1 MALLGRIS
9 AVLTANT
16 QDFTRQIGTARR
28 EILDFSRTVNG
39 IRLNLDNRALNGT
52 LTNLQRFERTLR
64 QIQRLQAQGVGAGL
78 PDVGRLRDQFRVFED
93 LGRPLTNLKNQVEGF
108 ATAVQSQLYPELSR
122 LQDGFQNLYADIDSG
137 ATTFDRARD
146 RIENLRR
153 GLVAFGRATAAAGD
167 FSKLS
172 RSLQAGTAGADF
184 FQPSAKQSLTRAL
197 DLRNKASQIPAS
209 NRSDVFADLAVRS
222 ERNADLIERAAA
234 RVAAAQLRIANEG
247 ANPGTLT
254 AAGTAQQRLDALTRI
269 QEATNMAFDRE
280 ITSAQIRQVI
290 APEGERQVDS
300 LKVKF
305 QDLAAT
311 LREGGSTRFDGL
323 IESVGR
329 VIERLNQGTASAKA
343 AKGAI
348 EALAAADRQRTFGK
362 EGYAA
367 ADKVL
372 RTDSERTRS
381 DIRRDFRMQRA
392 AVTGDSWATRR
403 LRYGEQAALAREE
416 FNRTTVSK
424 VGDIGSRVKELK
436 DSGLSQEF
444 DNIRKLSAGVSSA
457 LKNAFDA
464 KSPKGAALALDDY
477 RTKLAA
483 LTPAIEKFE
492 AKVKSAETAQ
502 KRFQQFLAISGSRSD
517 KLGADLERAASDIT
531 VARQFAGNFGAGNIK
546 GRRNV
551 AGEIEKQIK
560 VYQRIAELQQR
571 VFDKDFKNE
580 AAKLKAIEKV
590 TQAVERQRALLK
602 KAVVDN
608 SQGLVKSGQ
617 YDAAA
622 DRAAKN
628 RGSFGVGGA
637 AVAQLAFQQGLFAI
651 DDFMSATG
659 GLEYKLRAIGNNITQ
674 LGLLLGQSGLI
685 PGLSATAGL
694 FIGLAAVMGGQL
706 ASAFARFI
714 KDTETTEQQIK
725 TLNAA
730 TSAHE
735 SGVKKLADAY
745 KSLADEIRGIG
756 QSDLGRQRSQIDE
769 KVRELAA
776 DRTASREEAAA
787 STDPGISRIRARRS
801 VLENQLEKEDNITD
815 RVRIQ
820 RQIERTR
827 RQERAALASLSSQAS
842 GANAAEGI
850 RGAAAGAVVE
860 AQRAL
865 DAAEN
870 PFARKDDA
878 IIKSARESLESVQA
892 AMKEFAAFPN
902 FDVNNTAQAGKA
914 LEAIKKQLET
924 LDALRESP
932 AAATADGITG
942 AIDALAERLLKEAAR
957 IEARLSGAFARVDE
971 QLTRSA
977 YKAAQSLADAG
988 KVIGDAFGESISS
1001 SSIQAELDRLAD
1013 ALGQVRQMAGNA
1025 ATPAEA
1031 AAYQAD
1037 INAINAH
1044 AEQLKA
1050 AAAATK
1056 FFTDALSRISDTFNT
1071 DNSAFGQ
1078 RYEDAR
1084 RADIAFSTPETR
1096 MRRSAAYDE
1105 MQAAEQRRRQLDND
1119 IANAREQEEQRLRN
1133 DPAARARAAR
1143 INEIDR
1149 RLSAPAGETNAEGVN
1164 GGTAAERAAM
1174 RAEREQLRQQQ
1185 EAQVNGSAAVQN
1197 ARNARDQETA
1207 RLMGLESID
1216 RGRELAQT
1224 PAQKAGK
1231 ELAANLRDLD
1241 AAFKADGVNPAKQAE
1256 ANRRVIQDA
1265 MRSTA
1270 PAIFSM
1276 ADEVQNA
1283 VMQGPSRAAL
1293 QATDV
1298 STVQGAAELNRL
1310 LRGDDAAK
1318 NQNLVELQ
1326 KQSQSLDQLVQIAKE
1341 NGAPPGVFDN

>member
-16 QDFTRQIGTARR
+16 QSFTREIGGARR
-28 EILDFSRTVNG
+28 EILDFARQVNG

-64 QIQRLQAQGVGAGL
+64 QIQRLQAQGIGAGL
-78 PDVGRLRDQFRVFED
+78 PDTGRLRDQFRVFED
-93 LGRPLTNLKNQVEGF
+93 LGRPLTALKNQVEGF
-108 ATAVQSQLYPELSR
+108 ATAIQSQLYPELSR

-172 RSLQAGTAGADF
+172 RSLQANTAGADF
-184 FQPSAKQSLTRAL
+184 FQPAAKESLTRAL
-197 DLRNKASQIPAS
+197 DLRNKAAQIPAN

-247 ANPGTLT
+247 ENPATLT
-254 AAGTAQQRLDALTRI
+254 AAGTAQQRLDALTQI
-269 QEATNMAFDRE
+269 QQATNMAFDRE

-300 LKVKF
+300 LKAKF
-305 QDLAAT
+305 TDLAAT
-311 LREGGSTRFDGL
+311 LREGGSTRFEGL
-323 IESVGR
+323 IDSVGR

-343 AKGAI
+343 ARAAV
-348 EALAAADRQRTFGK
+348 EALAAAGRQRDFGK
-362 EGYAA
+362 EGFKS
-367 ADKVL
+367 ADKTF

-381 DIRRDFRMQRA
+381 DIRKDFRIQRA
-392 AVTGDSWATRR
+392 AVTGDPRTTRVIG
-403 LRYGEQAALAREE
+403 LKEQAALSREE
-416 FNRTTVSK
+416 FNRSTVSR
-424 VGDIGSRVKELK
+424 VGDIGSKVKELK
-436 DSGLSQEF
+436 DSGLSKEF
-444 DNIRKLSAGVSSA
+444 DNIRKLSSGVSSS

-464 KSPKGAALALDDY
+464 KGPKGVALALDDY

-483 LTPAIEKFE
+483 LTPLIEKFE

-502 KRFQQFLAISGSRSD
+502 KRFQQFLTISGSRSD
-517 KLGADLERAASDIT
+517 KLGADLDRGASDIT
-531 VARQFAGNFGAGNIK
+531 VARQFAGNFGAGNIA

-551 AGEIEKQIK
+551 SAEIERQIK
-560 VYQRIAELQQR
+560 TYQKITELQQR
-571 VFDKDFKNE
+571 IFDKDFKNE
-580 AAKLKAIEKV
+580 AAKLKAIQKV
-590 TQAVERQRALLK
+590 TQAVERQREALK

-608 SQGLVKSGQ
+608 SGGLVKSGQ

-628 RGSFGVGGA
+628 RGSFGAGGA

-685 PGLSATAGL
+685 PGLSATTGL

-714 KDTETTEQQIK
+714 NDTETTEQKIK

-756 QSDLGRQRSQIDE
+756 QSDLGRQRSQIDDR
-769 KVRELAA
+769 VRELAA

-787 STDPGISRIRARRS
+787 TADPGIAKIRARRG
-801 VLENQLEKEDNITD
+801 VLENQLEKEDNLTD

-827 RQERAALASLSSQAS
+827 RQERAALSALSSQAS
-842 GANAAEGI
+842 GENAAAGI
-850 RGAAAGAVVE
+850 RGAASGAVVE
-860 AQRAL
+860 ARRAL

-870 PFARKDDA
+870 PFARKDDST
-878 IIKSARESLESVQA
+878 IQKARESLASVQQ
-892 AMKEFAAFPN
+892 AMQQFAAFPN
-902 FDVNNTAQAGKA
+902 FNVNDTAQAGQA
-914 LEAIKKQLET
+914 LVAIQKQLET
-924 LDALRESP
+924 LDALRETP
-932 AAATADGITG
+932 AVATADGITA
-942 AIDALAERLLKEAAR
+942 AIDALAERLRTEAAR
-957 IEARLSGAFARVDE
+957 IEARLSGAFTRIDE

-977 YKAAQSLADAG
+977 YKAAQSLAGAG
-988 KVIGDAFGESISS
+988 KIIGDAFGESISS
-1001 SSIQAELDRLAD
+1001 SSIQAELDRIAD
-1013 ALGQVRQMAGNA
+1013 ALGQVRGMAGNA

-1037 INAINAH
+1037 IDAINAH

-1056 FFTDALSRISDTFNT
+1056 FFTDAMSKVSDTFNT

-1078 RYEDAR
+1078 RAEDAR
-1084 RADIAFSTPETR
+1084 RADIAFSTPDTR
-1096 MRRSAAYDE
+1096 
-1105 MQAAEQRRRQLDND
+1105 QRRDAADREMKEAESRRRDLDRYV
-1119 IANAREQEEQRLRN
+1119 ANAREQEEQRLKN
-1133 DPAARARAAR
+1133 DPQARARAER

-1149 RLSAPAGETNAEGVN
+1149 RLSAPVGETTPEGVF
-1164 GGTAAERAAM
+1164 GGDAAQRARMREERDI
-1174 RAEREQLRQQQ
+1174 LRQQQ
-1185 EAQVNGSAAVQN
+1185 EAQVNNSLPVRN
-1197 ARNARDQETA
+1197 AQWARDQETA
-1207 RLMGLESID
+1207 RLMQLQSAD
-1216 RGRELAQT
+1216 RGREIALT

-1231 ELAANLRDLD
+1231 ELATSLRDLD
-1241 AAFKADGVNPAKQAE
+1241 AAFKADGVDPAKQAE
-1256 ANRRVIQDA
+1256 TNRRVIQDA

-1283 VMQGPSRAAL
+1283 IVQGPSRAAL
-1293 QATDV
+1293 QANDV
-1298 STVQGAAELNRL
+1298 STVQGATELNRL

-1341 NGAPPGVFDN
+1341 YGAPPGVFDN

>member
-16 QDFTRQIGTARR
+16 QSFTREIGGARR
-28 EILDFSRTVNG
+28 EILDFARQVNG

-64 QIQRLQAQGVGAGL
+64 QIQRLQAQGIGAGL
-78 PDVGRLRDQFRVFED
+78 PDTGRLRDQFRVFED
-93 LGRPLTNLKNQVEGF
+93 IGRPLTGLKNQVEGF

-122 LQDGFQNLYADIDSG
+122 LQDGFQNLYSDIDSG

-146 RIENLRR
+146 RIESLRR

-172 RSLQAGTAGADF
+172 RSLQANTAGADF
-184 FQPSAKQSLTRAL
+184 FQPAAKESLTRAL
-197 DLRNKASQIPAS
+197 DLRNKAAQIPAN

-247 ANPGTLT
+247 ESPGTLT
-254 AAGTAQQRLDALTRI
+254 QAGVAQQRLDALTQI
-269 QEATNMAFDRE
+269 QQATNMAFDRE

-305 QDLAAT
+305 KDLAAT
-311 LREGGSTRFDGL
+311 LREGGSTRFEGL
-323 IESVGR
+323 IDSVGR

-343 AKGAI
+343 AKAAV
-348 EALAAADRQRTFGK
+348 EALAAAGRQRDFGK
-362 EGYAA
+362 EGFRS
-367 ADKVL
+367 ADKTL
-372 RTDSERTRS
+372 RTDSERARG
-381 DIRRDFRMQRA
+381 DIRKDFRIQRA
-392 AVTGDSWATRR
+392 AVTGDARATRVLG
-403 LRYGEQAALAREE
+403 LREQAALSREE
-416 FNRTTVSK
+416 FNRSTVSR
-424 VGDIGSRVKELK
+424 VGDINSRVKELK
-436 DSGLSQEF
+436 DSGLSSEF
-444 DNIRKLSAGVSSA
+444 DNIRKLSSGVNSA

-464 KSPKGAALALDDY
+464 KGPKGVALALDDY

-483 LTPAIEKFE
+483 LTPVIEKFE
-492 AKVKSAETAQ
+492 AKVKSAEAAQ
-502 KRFQQFLAISGSRSD
+502 RRFQQFLAVSGSRSD
-517 KLGADLERAASDIT
+517 KLGADLDRGASDIA
-531 VARQFAGNFGAGNIK
+531 VARQFAGNFGANNIA

-551 AGEIEKQIK
+551 SAEIERQIK
-560 VYQRIAELQQR
+560 TYQKITELQQR
-571 VFDKDFKNE
+571 IFDKDFKNE
-580 AAKLKAIEKV
+580 AAKLKAIQKV
-590 TQAVERQRALLK
+590 TQAVEQQRAALK

-608 SQGLVKSGQ
+608 SEGLVKGGQ

-714 KDTETTEQQIK
+714 NDTETTEQQLK
-725 TLNAA
+725 VLNAA

-745 KSLADEIRGIG
+745 KSLADEIRNIG
-756 QSDLGRQRSQIDE
+756 QSDLGRQRSQIDD
-769 KVRELAA
+769 KIRELAG

-787 STDPGISRIRARRS
+787 AADPEISRIRARRGAM
-801 VLENQLEKEDNITD
+801 ENRLEKETDITN

-820 RQIERTR
+820 RQIERSK
-827 RQERAALASLSSQAS
+827 RQERDELASLSAKAS
-842 GANAAEGI
+842 GANAAAGI
-850 RGAAAGAVVE
+850 RGAASGAVEQARQAVAAAGYEFGGGDETTIKE
-860 AQRAL
+860 A
-865 DAAEN
+865 
-870 PFARKDDA
+870 
-878 IIKSARESLESVQA
+878 KSALESVQA
-892 AMKEFAAFPN
+892 AMAEFAAFPDFN
-902 FDVNNTAQAGKA
+902 VNDTAKAGQALA
-914 LEAIKKQLET
+914 AIKKQLET
-924 LDALRESP
+924 LDSLRES
-932 AAATADGITG
+932 AAVQGKAGIEG
-942 AIDALAERLLKEAAR
+942 AIDDLAERLLKESAR
-957 IEARLSGAFARVDE
+957 IEARLSGAFRRVDE

-977 YKAAQSLADAG
+977 YKAAQSLAGAG
-988 KVIGDAFGESISS
+988 KIIGDAFGETISS

-1013 ALGQVRQMAGNA
+1013 ALGQVRELAGNA

-1037 INAINAH
+1037 IDAINAH

-1056 FFTDALSRISDTFNT
+1056 FFTDAMSKVSDTFNT

-1078 RYEDAR
+1078 RAEDAR

-1096 MRRSAAYDE
+1096 QRRD
-1105 MQAAEQRRRQLDND
+1105 AAEIEMEEAESRRRGLDRD
-1119 IANAREQEEQRLRN
+1119 IANAREQVEQRLKN
-1133 DPAARARAAR
+1133 DPAFRARAGR

-1149 RLSAPAGETNAEGVN
+1149 RLSAPVGETTPEGVY
-1164 GGTAAERAAM
+1164 GGTAAERARM
-1174 RAEREQLRQQQ
+1174 REERDNLRQQQ
-1185 EAQVNGSAAVQN
+1185 EAQMNGSMAVRD
-1197 ARNARDQETA
+1197 ARWARDQETA
-1207 RLMGLESID
+1207 RLMQLQSAD
-1216 RGRELAQT
+1216 RGRELALN

-1231 ELAANLRDLD
+1231 ELASSLRDLD
-1241 AAFKADGVNPAKQAE
+1241 AAFKADGVDPAKQSE
-1256 ANRRVIQDA
+1256 TNRRVIEDA
-1265 MRSTA
+1265 MRATA
-1270 PAIFSM
+1270 PAIFGM

-1283 VMQGPSRAAL
+1283 IVQGPSRAAL
-1293 QATDV
+1293 QASDV
-1298 STVQGAAELNRL
+1298 STIQGATELNRL
-1310 LRGDDAAK
+1310 LRGDDSAK

-1326 KQSQSLDQLVQIAKE
+1326 KQSHSLDQLVQIAKE